1 MLEPRSLPTGTN
13 GAGVQEQRASP
24 ISANTEPTI
33 ARLMHR
39 QQLASLAEPYFTY
52 TSATIELPQQRLSRH
67 GVMDAFINTCQRW
80 NLSDREKLTLLG
92 YADNPFLGS
101 QILDSRMLATPQDAR
116 DRAANVLAIS
126 VGLGAV
132 FNEAIDAERKWL
144 NLPNC
149 KLNGKTP
156 LAFMLEGRMG
166 NILMVLRLVE
176 QERGL

>member
-1 MLEPRSLPTGTN
+1 
-13 GAGVQEQRASP
+13 
-24 ISANTEPTI
+24 
-33 ARLMHR
+33 
-39 QQLASLAEPYFTY
+39 
-52 TSATIELPQQRLSRH
+52 
-67 GVMDAFINTCQRW
+67 MDAFVNTCQRW
-80 NLSDREKLTLLG
+80 NLSDKEKLTLLG

-116 DRAANVLAIS
+116 DRAAYVLAIS
-126 VGLGAV
+126 VALGTV
-132 FNEAIDAERKWL
+132 FNEVIDAERKWL
-144 NLPNC
+144 NLPNG